1 MDVMVEMTHDEVQN
15 NLCYALICETMEGSR
30 RNSGRRRRL
39 YSQTFT
45 RSEQQRISHIK
56 STAHKWYL
64 VTGVPEKVRMSYDN
78 YLLWQRLAAFCAEI

>member
-30 RNSGRRRRL
+30 WNSGRRRRL

-45 RSEQQRISHIK
+45 RSEQQRISHTNLLPTSGI
-56 STAHKWYL
+56 WY
-64 VTGVPEKVRMSYDN
+64 PA
-78 YLLWQRLAAFCAEI
+78 YLTRFA

>member
-30 RNSGRRRRL
+30 WNSGRRRRL

-45 RSEQQRISHIK
+45 RSVSLT
-56 STAHKWYL
+56 S
-64 VTGVPEKVRMSYDN
+64 N
-78 YLLWQRLAAFCAEI
+78 LLPTSGILSLAYPKKFA